1 MMSSKSS
8 QTVNA
13 SDVDYEARIEEVDL
27 PETVLSNV
35 EEYEAVGGD
44 RDRFVWKW
52 IYSLLPK
59 FTLSSVP
66 RENAGSARIQKTNLT
81 ILITLLDDLAEKHR
95 DTGSFEEIKRGVI
108 SGETDG
114 ARGSGDE
121 AVVDFAGRLW
131 SEIEAG
137 FVDAPRHDEMRE
149 VFDYDLRQ
157 ALNAMDYSRI
167 LNDHLPMA
175 NLTGTEH
182 YGPHNMVMFP
192 YADIDVMHSPAFEFT
207 DFGELRELIWDLQKM
222 ARIGNWLTTW
232 EREIHEGDYTAGI
245 VVYAL
250 RNDVITFDE
259 LRTTGPEHRDELVDR
274 IKERGI
280 EDRFMNEWQHRYRAV
295 TEKDYQADSV
305 DVDAFIEGMETV
317 MRHHLAS
324 RGHK

>member
-1 MMSSKSS
+1 MSSNRT

-13 SDVDYEARIEEVDL
+13 SGVDYEARIKEVDL

-52 IYSLLPK
+52 IYSLLPE

-66 RENAGSARIQKTNLT
+66 RENAGSTRVQKTKLT
-81 ILITLLDDLAEKHR
+81 ILITLLDDLAEKHG
-95 DTGSFEEIKRGVI
+95 DTQTFEEIRRRI
-108 SGETDG
+108 SSGETDG
-114 ARGSGDE
+114 PHGPGDAE
-121 AVVDFAGRLW
+121 IVEFADRLW
-131 SEIEAG
+131 SELEAG
-137 FVDAPRHDEMRE
+137 LVDAPRHEEMRE

-157 ALNAMDYSRI
+157 ALNAMDYSRMI
-167 LNDHLPMA
+167 NDHLSMA

-192 YADIDVMHSPAFEFT
+192 YADIDVMHSPSFEFT
-207 DFGELRELIWDLQKM
+207 DFGELRELIWGLQKM

-259 LRTTGPEHRDELVDR
+259 LRTSSPEHRDELVDR
-274 IKERGI
+274 IKECGI
-280 EDRFMNEWQHRYRAV
+280 EDRFMNEWQRRYRAI
-295 TEKDYQADSV
+295 TQNDYQADSV
-305 DVDAFIEGMETV
+305 DLDAFIEGMETV
-317 MRHHLAS
+317 MEHHLAS

>member
-1 MMSSKSS
+1 MSSDRI

-13 SDVDYEARIEEVDL
+13 SDVDYEARINEVDL
-27 PETVLSNV
+27 PKTVLSNV
-35 EEYEAVGGD
+35 EEYEETGGD

-52 IYSLLPK
+52 IYSLLPA

-81 ILITLLDDLAEKHR
+81 ILITLLDDLAEKHG
-95 DTGSFEEIKRGVI
+95 DTQTFEEIRRLVTT
-108 SGETDG
+108 GETDDAG
-114 ARGSGDE
+114 GSGDE
-121 AVVDFAGRLW
+121 DIIDFADRLW
-131 SEIEAG
+131 SELEAG
-137 FVDAPRHDEMRE
+137 LVDAPRHEKMRE

-157 ALNAMDYSRI
+157 PLNAMDYSRVI
-167 LNDHLPMA
+167 NDHLSMA
-175 NLTGTEH
+175 NLKGTEH

-192 YADIDVMHSPAFEFT
+192 YADIDVMHSPSFEFSE
-207 DFGELRELIWDLQKM
+207 FGELRELIWDLQKM

-259 LRTTGPEHRDELVDR
+259 LRTTRPEHRDELVER
-274 IKERGI
+274 VKERGI
-280 EDRFMNEWQHRYRAV
+280 EDRFMNEWQRRHRAI
-295 TEKDYQADSV
+295 TERDYQADSV
-305 DVDAFIEGMETV
+305 DVDAFIQGMETV
-317 MRHHLAS
+317 MDHHLAS